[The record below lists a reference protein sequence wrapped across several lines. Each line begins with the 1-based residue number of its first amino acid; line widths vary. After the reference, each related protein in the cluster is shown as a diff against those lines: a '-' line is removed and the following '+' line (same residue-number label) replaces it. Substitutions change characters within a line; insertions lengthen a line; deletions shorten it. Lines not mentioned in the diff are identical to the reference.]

1 MQGLELLSAMITP
14 AVLISACGT
23 LLFSTAARLG
33 RVVDRARVL
42 LALMERIAAGET
54 KEFPEEHRPHAERQ
68 LATNAVRGRLIQ
80 AAVTSF
86 YVALALFVTT
96 MLSIGLL
103 LLAPRLLWLPS
114 ALGVAG
120 VVVLLYGSVQLVRET
135 RLAIHSVDDEMAFI
149 LRLRDLYQ
157 ERGQAKR

>member
-1 MQGLELLSAMITP
+1 M
-14 AVLISACGT
+14 
-23 LLFSTAARLG
+23 
-33 RVVDRARVL
+33 
-42 LALMERIAAGET
+42 
-54 KEFPEEHRPHAERQ
+54 
-68 LATNAVRGRLIQ
+68 
-80 AAVTSF
+80 
-86 YVALALFVTT
+86 
-96 MLSIGLL
+96 
-103 LLAPRLLWLPS
+103 LWLPS